1 MRKIEWRCW
10 LSWFLIGN
18 LLCILF
24 LTSTSWGSCLII
36 LDDYTRHSHSFVLYL
51 ANTRHRLLVTR
62 LANLV
67 LGPEDNI
74 LVDFVVEQHFLIL
87 NLLLKFEVLFVEG
100 FKFGLQS

>member
-10 LSWFLIGN
+10 LSWFLIDN

-24 LTSTSWGSCLII
+24 LASTSCLII
-36 LDDYTRHSHSFVLYL
+36 LDHYTRHSHSFVLYL

-87 NLLLKFEVLFVEG
+87 NLLLKFEVLFVER